1 MSGIQKILAATDF
14 SEAAGN
20 AVERAAMLASQTG
33 AGVVVTNVISRG
45 MLNALH
51 DLMSPDA
58 SDELEDALVKESL
71 DRLHE
76 LEQDMTARHHVNVQT
91 SVSAGSVLKEID
103 SYANGTG
110 ADLLVLGAHGGAF
123 VRDMLLGSTTER
135 VLRKTTLPM
144 LVVRRAP
151 SAPYRRVLVPVD
163 FSARSQAAIALAR
176 SVAPDAELILVHAF
190 EVPYEG
196 KLRQAGV
203 EESRVNAL
211 REAARQ
217 EALKGLEGLIADSG
231 LATAS
236 VRHVLVYGQPAS
248 AILEQAKTH
257 GCDLIAMGKQGLRMI
272 EELVLGSVT
281 RQVVEHSHCDVLV
294 ADRSKR

>member
-14 SEAAGN
+14 SEAAAK
-20 AVERAAMLASQTG
+20 AVDRAAMLASQTG
-33 AGVVVTNVISRG
+33 ASLVVTNVISRG
-45 MLNALH
+45 TLNALH

-58 SDELEDALVKESL
+58 SDDLEDALLKESL

-76 LEQDMTARHHVNVQT
+76 VEQDIVARHRVNVET
-91 SVSAGSVLKEID
+91 SVSAGSVLREID
-103 SYANGTG
+103 SYASGTG
-110 ADLLVLGAHGGAF
+110 ADLLVLGAHGGGF

-144 LVVRRAP
+144 LVVRCAP
-151 SAPYRRVLVPVD
+151 STPFKRVLVPVD
-163 FSARSQAAIALAR
+163 FSERSQATIELAR
-176 SVAPDAELILVHAF
+176 SVAPEAELILVHAF

-203 EESRVNAL
+203 EESKVNAL

-217 EALKGLEGLIADSG
+217 EALRRLEELVANSGVPTDSI
-231 LATAS
+231 
-236 VRHVLVYGQPAS
+236 RRVLVYGQPAS
-248 AILEQAKTH
+248 AILEQAQTH
-257 GCDLIAMGKQGLRMI
+257 GCDLIAMGKQGLRMM

-281 RQVVEHSHCDVLV
+281 RQVMEHAHCDVLV
-294 ADRSKR
+294 TDRKKR